1 MKKHEEIEFIGQD
14 KPIKKLKKNNKVL
27 AKDKNSKKPDK
38 HNTKKEKNSNKMLII
53 IPLIILIIGGAIGVY
68 LYSNTTETAIT
79 LKKYFQCISNKDYDG
94 AYQYVTTETTKEEF
108 VSRLKNIYEGIE
120 ASDISIK
127 VATNS
132 SILNKES
139 EEQEDINVTY
149 TTSMKTSAGELSFI
163 NSATFKLVENQYKI
177 KWNSSIIYPDLQ
189 DNQKIRVSAINSER
203 GTIYDRNGNIIAK
216 EGKAYQVGLVP
227 GKMNETTDV
236 KKIAELLQIKQTT
249 IEQSLKESYVT
260 NDTFVP
266 IKKISREE
274 QELKAELLKIK
285 GIMISDIK
293 VRVYPYKEATSI
305 LTGYVQENDGKS
317 GIEYAF
323 NDKLKGHDGEEIY
336 ITDDDGRKIKTI
348 IKRDVKNG
356 EDIHLTIDVQT
367 QNKLYEQFKDDE
379 GTSVAVNYNTG
390 EILAMV
396 STPSY
401 NANDFS
407 LGISEEKWESL
418 KNDKR
423 KPLYSRYL
431 ATYTP
436 GSTFKPIVGAIGIN
450 NNYFSATDDFGA
462 SGTKWQNDKSWKN
475 LYVTT
480 LEKYSEPANLENAL
494 VYSDNIYFAKAAIKI
509 EKENLKRNLDNIGFN
524 EKIEF
529 AQEIAQSTYGKIDS
543 EPTLANSGYGQNEIM
558 VNPIHMASIY
568 SAFANGGNMVKPY
581 IILDDKNK
589 TKYWKESVISEE
601 TANTIKNDLIQ
612 VVERGTAKDCKIE
625 GKTIAGKTG
634 TAEIKASQDDKDGEE
649 IGWFNAFDE
658 DGLLVIS
665 LIENAKSKSGSH
677 YVVNKIR
684 TIFE

>member
-1 MKKHEEIEFIGQD
+1 
-14 KPIKKLKKNNKVL
+14 
-27 AKDKNSKKPDK
+27 
-38 HNTKKEKNSNKMLII
+38 MLII
-53 IPLIILIIGGAIGVY
+53 IPLIILIVGGAIGVY

-139 EEQEDINVTY
+139 EEQDDINVTY

-227 GKMNETTDV
+227 GKMNETTEV

-462 SGTKWQNDKSWKN
+462 SGTKWQSDKSWKN

-509 EKENLKRNLDNIGFN
+509 KKENLKRNLDNIGFN

>member
-379 GTSVAVNYNTG
+379 GTSVAINYNTG

-462 SGTKWQNDKSWKN
+462 SGTKWQSDKSWKN

-480 LEKYSEPANLENAL
+480 LEKYSEPAYLENAL

-634 TAEIKASQDDKDGEE
+634 TAEIKASQEDKDGEE

>member
-139 EEQEDINVTY
+139 EEQDDINVTY

-189 DNQKIRVSAINSER
+189 DNQKIRVSEIKSER

-227 GKMNETTDV
+227 GKMNETTEV

-379 GTSVAVNYNTG
+379 GTSVAINYNTG

-462 SGTKWQNDKSWKN
+462 SGTKWQSDKSWKN

-543 EPTLANSGYGQNEIM
+543 EPALANSGYGQNEIM

>member
-53 IPLIILIIGGAIGVY
+53 IPLIILIVGGAIGVY

-139 EEQEDINVTY
+139 EEQDDINVTY

-227 GKMNETTDV
+227 GKMNETTEV

-379 GTSVAVNYNTG
+379 GTSVAINYNTG

-462 SGTKWQNDKSWKN
+462 SGTKWQSDKSWKN

>member
-379 GTSVAVNYNTG
+379 GTSVAINYNTG

-462 SGTKWQNDKSWKN
+462 SGTKWQSDKSWKN

>member
-53 IPLIILIIGGAIGVY
+53 IPLIILIVGGAIGVY

-462 SGTKWQNDKSWKN
+462 SGTKWQSDKSWKN

>member
-1 MKKHEEIEFIGQD
+1 
-14 KPIKKLKKNNKVL
+14 
-27 AKDKNSKKPDK
+27 
-38 HNTKKEKNSNKMLII
+38 
-53 IPLIILIIGGAIGVY
+53 
-68 LYSNTTETAIT
+68 
-79 LKKYFQCISNKDYDG
+79 
-94 AYQYVTTETTKEEF
+94 
-108 VSRLKNIYEGIE
+108 
-120 ASDISIK
+120 
-127 VATNS
+127 
-132 SILNKES
+132 
-139 EEQEDINVTY
+139 
-149 TTSMKTSAGELSFI
+149 
-163 NSATFKLVENQYKI
+163 
-177 KWNSSIIYPDLQ
+177 
-189 DNQKIRVSAINSER
+189 
-203 GTIYDRNGNIIAK
+203 
-216 EGKAYQVGLVP
+216 
-227 GKMNETTDV
+227 
-236 KKIAELLQIKQTT
+236 
-249 IEQSLKESYVT
+249 
-260 NDTFVP
+260 
-266 IKKISREE
+266 
-274 QELKAELLKIK
+274 
-285 GIMISDIK
+285 MISDIK

-305 LTGYVQENDGKS
+305 LTGYVQENDGKA

-379 GTSVAVNYNTG
+379 GTSVAINYNTG

-509 EKENLKRNLDNIGFN
+509 GKENLKRNLDNIGFN

-543 EPTLANSGYGQNEIM
+543 EPALANSGYGQNEIM

-634 TAEIKASQDDKDGEE
+634 TAEIKASQDDKNGEE